1 MKLVKKRM
9 TIMGIILLI
18 VFGGIIAF
26 NLIKAFLIKRFFA
39 NYQPP
44 AVSVASAVAKAVDWQ
59 PTINAVGNFVA
70 INGVDVNSQASG
82 NVTKIDFE
90 SGQFVDKDAPLITID
105 DSVDQAVLKF
115 NQAEL
120 AIKNLNYQRQS
131 DLYKRGA
138 SPISNVDEAK
148 ANRDQAQAKLEQ
160 TEAQIKQ
167 KHITAPFAGK
177 LGIRQINLGQF
188 ISPGQTSIVSLQS
201 LDPLYLQFY
210 LPEQLYKK
218 IKPNQTITFSVEAF
232 PHALFEAKVTAI
244 NSKVDQNTHN
254 VLVQGTLANCP
265 TSAIKDPAKSSLVK
279 IRKEHLGNKLIVS
292 CNSDLNAQNKV
303 HSFTFVPGMF
313 ASIEINQPPLPNTII
328 VPSTAIS
335 YSLYGNAVYIIEK
348 NAEGKKNKDGSDLL
362 TVKRVFVTVGE
373 QQGNYTVVKKGIKA
387 GQLVVSA
394 GEIKL
399 QNGTPVSINN
409 EVKLD
414 EVSNPDMLGQ

>member
-44 AVSVASAVAKAVDWQ
+44 AVSVSSAVAKAVDWQ

-70 INGVDVNSQASG
+70 INGVDVNSQAAG
-82 NVTKIDFE
+82 NVIKIDFA
-90 SGQFVDKDAPLITID
+90 SGQYVDKDAPLITID

-120 AIKNLNYQRQS
+120 TIKNLNYQRQS

-232 PHALFEAKVTAI
+232 PNALFEAKVTAI
-244 NSKVDQNTHN
+244 NSKVEQNTHN

-265 TSAIKDPAKSSLVK
+265 TSAIKKPAQSSLVK
-279 IRKEHLGNKLIVS
+279 IRKEHLGKKLIIS
-292 CNSDLNAQNKV
+292 CNSELNAQNKV

-313 ASIEINQPPLPNTII
+313 ASIDISQPPIPNTVI
-328 VPSTAIS
+328 VPSTSIS
-335 YSLYGNAVYIIEK
+335 YSLYGNAIYIIEK

-362 TVKRVFVTVGE
+362 TVKRVFVTIGE
-373 QQGNYTVVKKGIKA
+373 QQGNYTVIKKGIKA

>member
-82 NVTKIDFE
+82 NVIKIDFE

-313 ASIEINQPPLPNTII
+313 ASIEINQPSLPNTII